1 MAADLARQ
9 VAHKGDVPV
18 LVFLTDGQAN
28 VALDGKGERA
38 RADLDASNAAKA
50 LRASGFA
57 SLVIDTS
64 PRPQPRAQKL
74 ALDLGARY
82 LPLPT
87 ANPALMSRAVQ
98 QAAR

>member
-1 MAADLARQ
+1 MAGDLARQ

-28 VALDGKGERA
+28 VALDGKGDRM
-38 RADLDASNAAKA
+38 RADTDASNAAKA

-57 SLVIDTS
+57 CLVIDTA
-64 PRPQPRAQKL
+64 PRPQKRAQSL
-74 ALDLGARY
+74 AQDLGARY

>member
-1 MAADLARQ
+1 M
-9 VAHKGDVPV
+9 
-18 LVFLTDGQAN
+18 
-28 VALDGKGERA
+28 
-38 RADLDASNAAKA
+38 DASNAAKA

-74 ALDLGARY
+74 AQDLGARY